1 MSYNTGWAVH
11 SGKPS
16 GSFDWYPWRGGER
29 ERGESDTFPAH
40 NGQGIMRRGRMR
52 DDEKKRMVCRMASL
66 TNTITRCHE
75 LSLSS
80 SFYHGRQINGLMQ
93 SLGELW
99 LSILHTMSA
108 WCIILHL
115 GRAMSPFGH
124 SLMVWICYTINRLHI
139 TTAIFEGKRTVSI
152 FPSPPLSN
160 PCVWQ
165 CLCGYMHV
173 YFLLL
178 LLLLYSMNINRKLQ

>member
-1 MSYNTGWAVH
+1 MSRAQWQTIRIIRLVSLERW
-11 SGKPS
+11 
-16 GSFDWYPWRGGER
+16 R
-29 ERGESDTFPAH
+29 ERKRRER
-40 NGQGIMRRGRMR
+40 QGIMRRGRMR
-52 DDEKKRMVCRMASL
+52 DDEKKRMVCHMASL

>member
-29 ERGESDTFPAH
+29 ERGESDTCPAH

-124 SLMVWICYTINRLHI
+124 SLMVWICYTINRLLRYLK
-139 TTAIFEGKRTVSI
+139 GKGQSAY
-152 FPSPPLSN
+152 SLPPPPFKPL
-160 PCVWQ
+160 CVAMFVW
-165 CLCGYMHV
+165 V
-173 YFLLL
+173 YACVFF
-178 LLLLYSMNINRKLQ
+178 IVVVVVI